1 MIRANL
7 VDACSVHGSE
17 SARRDRRHYSS
28 RRQKSEQLTAMSSS
42 ESEPVS
48 RHEKL
53 DALRDVARYNPKYT
67 AAVVVLG
74 VVAAVL
80 EGVGLSF
87 ILPIVELVQ
96 LQDPAAEA
104 EGLLAVFVTAYQAVG
119 IPFTLGYVV
128 VGVSTVM
135 VARYTT
141 SFAVAWFRE
150 ALRTYYIRDLQT
162 RAFRNALNARVE
174 YFDKEGSDDIL
185 NAIVTQTNYAG
196 RVIDQGIKFT
206 QQLFLAGVY
215 FAVAL
220 AIAPILT
227 IITGIVLGGFSV
239 FFRRVI
245 DSGYDVGE
253 KVAEANELRQEA
265 AQAGTQG
272 IRDVR
277 IFGLAEELFED
288 FTDAVEQFTE
298 SRIVLRRNEAA
309 INNFYNL
316 VVAVSVFVLIY
327 LALTFANLS
336 VGELGVFLFAMF
348 RLGPKASQV
357 NTLYYRVEN
366 NLPHLV
372 RTIQFTD
379 ELATYNEPTGSSR
392 EVPEE
397 IREVEFDDVHFSYDD
412 EEEVLR
418 GIDFTV
424 EKGEFVGFV
433 GQSGA
438 GKSTIVSLLARLY
451 PVDEGEIRANG
462 IAIDEMDIAE
472 WRDRLSMVRQD
483 PFIFN
488 DTLRYNLTL
497 GNREVSDEEL
507 DRVCSI
513 AKVDEFI
520 DELPEG
526 YDSLLGDDGVRLSGG
541 QQQRVALARA
551 LLEDADVLILDEATS
566 DLDSNLEKQVQQAIE
581 EMDRDYAIVTIAHRL
596 STVKNA
602 DRIYTVEDGRV
613 TETGQH
619 DELVAEG
626 GKYAELYG
634 IQTSQ

>member
-1 MIRANL
+1 
-7 VDACSVHGSE
+7 
-17 SARRDRRHYSS
+17 
-28 RRQKSEQLTAMSSS
+28 MSSS
-42 ESEPVS
+42 DPEPVS
-48 RHEKL
+48 RREKL
-53 DALRDVARYNPKYT
+53 DALRDVARYNPTYT

-96 LQDPAAEA
+96 LQDPAAEVD
-104 EGLLAVFVTAYQAVG
+104 GLLAVFVTVYQTLG

-128 VGVSTVM
+128 VGVSAVM
-135 VARYTT
+135 IARYTT
-141 SFAVAWFRE
+141 SFSVAWFRE

-162 RAFRNALNARVE
+162 RAFQNALNARVE

-185 NAIVTQTNYAG
+185 NAIVTQTNYGG

-220 AIAPILT
+220 VIAPVLT
-227 IITGIVLGGFSV
+227 IITGVVLGGFSV
-239 FFRRVI
+239 FFRRVL

-253 KVAEANELRQEA
+253 EVAEANELRQEA

-288 FTDAVEQFTE
+288 FTDAIEQFTE

-327 LALTFANLS
+327 LALTFASLS
-336 VGELGVFLFAMF
+336 IGELGVFLFAMF
-348 RLGPKASQV
+348 RLGPRASQV
-357 NTLYYRVEN
+357 NTLYYRTEN

-397 IREVEFDDVHFSYDD
+397 IREIEFDDVHFSYDD

-451 PVDEGEIRANG
+451 PVDKGEIRANG
-462 IAIDEMDIAE
+462 VPIDEMDIVE

-497 GNREVSDEEL
+497 GNREVSETEL
-507 DRVCSI
+507 DRVCAI

-520 DELPEG
+520 DELPDG

-581 EMDRDYAIVTIAHRL
+581 RMDRDYAIITIAHQL
-596 STVKNA
+596 STVKNS
-602 DRIYTVEDGRV
+602 DRIYTVEEGQV

-619 DELVAEG
+619 GELVKKG

-634 IQTSQ
+634 IQSNT

>member
-1 MIRANL
+1 
-7 VDACSVHGSE
+7 
-17 SARRDRRHYSS
+17 
-28 RRQKSEQLTAMSSS
+28 MSSS
-42 ESEPVS
+42 DPEPVS
-48 RHEKL
+48 RREKL

-104 EGLLAVFVTAYQAVG
+104 DGLLAVFVTVYQTLG

-128 VGVSTVM
+128 VGVSAVM

-141 SFAVAWFRE
+141 SFSVAWFRE

-206 QQLFLAGVY
+206 QQLFLAAVY
-215 FAVAL
+215 FVVAL
-220 AIAPILT
+220 VIAPVLT
-227 IITGIVLGGFSV
+227 VITGVVLGGFSV
-239 FFRRVI
+239 FFRRVL

-253 KVAEANELRQEA
+253 KVAEANEMRQEA

-288 FTDAVEQFTE
+288 FTEAIEQFTK
-298 SRIVLRRNEAA
+298 SRIILRRNEAA

-327 LALTFANLS
+327 LALTFASLS
-336 VGELGVFLFAMF
+336 IGELGVFLFAMF

-372 RTIQFTD
+372 RTVQFTD
-379 ELATYNEPTGSSR
+379 ELATYNEPTESSR

-424 EKGEFVGFV
+424 KKGEFVGFV

-451 PVDEGEIRANG
+451 PVDDGEIRANRVP
-462 IAIDEMDIAE
+462 IDEMDIAE

-497 GNREVSDEEL
+497 GNREVSEEEL
-507 DRVCSI
+507 DRVSSI

-520 DELPEG
+520 AELPDG

-551 LLEDADVLILDEATS
+551 ILEDADVLILDEATS

-581 EMDRDYAIVTIAHRL
+581 EMDRDYAIITIAHRL

-602 DRIYTVEDGRV
+602 DRIYTIEEGQV

-619 DELVAEG
+619 AELVKEN
-626 GKYAELYG
+626 GKYAELYE
-634 IQTSQ
+634 IQASQ

>member
-1 MIRANL
+1 
-7 VDACSVHGSE
+7 
-17 SARRDRRHYSS
+17 
-28 RRQKSEQLTAMSSS
+28 MSSS
-42 ESEPVS
+42 DPEPVS
-48 RHEKL
+48 RREKL

-67 AAVVVLG
+67 AAVVTLG
-74 VVAAVL
+74 IVAAVL

-104 EGLLAVFVTAYQAVG
+104 EGILAVFVTAYQALGV
-119 IPFTLGYVV
+119 PFTLGYVV
-128 VGVSTVM
+128 VGVSAVM

-141 SFAVAWFRE
+141 SFTVAWFRE

-174 YFDKEGSDDIL
+174 YFDREGSDDIL

-196 RVIDQGIKFT
+196 RVIQYAIQFT
-206 QQLFLAGVY
+206 EQVFLAGIY

-220 AIAPILT
+220 VIAPTLT
-227 IITGIVLGGFSV
+227 IITGVVLGGFSV
-239 FFRRVI
+239 FFRRVL
-245 DSGYDVGE
+245 DSGYDVGDE
-253 KVAEANELRQEA
+253 VAEANEMRQEA

-288 FTDAVEQFTE
+288 FTDAIEQFTR

-392 EVPEE
+392 DVPEE
-397 IREVEFDDVHFSYDD
+397 IREVEFDDVHFSYDG

-451 PVDEGEIRANG
+451 PVDGGEIRANG
-462 IAIDEMDIAE
+462 VPIDEMDISE

-497 GNREVSDEEL
+497 GNREVSEEEL

-520 DELPEG
+520 DELPDG

-602 DRIYTVEDGRV
+602 DRIYTIEEGRV

-619 DELVAEG
+619 DELVAGG

-634 IQTSQ
+634 IQSSQ

>member
-1 MIRANL
+1 
-7 VDACSVHGSE
+7 
-17 SARRDRRHYSS
+17 
-28 RRQKSEQLTAMSSS
+28 MSSS
-42 ESEPVS
+42 DPEPVS
-48 RHEKL
+48 RREKL
-53 DALRDVARYNPKYT
+53 DALRDVAKYNPTYT

-74 VVAAVL
+74 IIAAVL

-96 LQDPAAEA
+96 LEDPAAEA
-104 EGLLAVFVTAYQAVG
+104 EGILAVFVTGYQALG

-128 VGVSTVM
+128 VGVSAVM

-162 RAFRNALNARVE
+162 RAFRNALNARVV
-174 YFDKEGSDDIL
+174 YFDQEGSDDIL

-220 AIAPILT
+220 IIAPVLT
-227 IITGIVLGGFSV
+227 VITGVVLGGFSV
-239 FFRRVI
+239 FFRRVL

-253 KVAEANELRQEA
+253 KVAEANEMRQEA

-288 FTDAVEQFTE
+288 FTDAIEQFTE

-357 NTLYYRVEN
+357 NTLYYKVEN

-372 RTIQFTD
+372 RTVQFTD

-397 IREVEFDDVHFSYDD
+397 VREVEFDGVHFSYGN

-424 EKGEFVGFV
+424 EKGDFVGFV

-451 PVDEGEIRANG
+451 PVDKGEIRANG
-462 IAIDEMDIAE
+462 IPIDEMDIAE

-520 DELPEG
+520 DELPDG

-602 DRIYTVEDGRV
+602 DRIYTIEEGRV

-619 DELVAEG
+619 AELVEKD

-634 IQTSQ
+634 IQASR

>member
-1 MIRANL
+1 
-7 VDACSVHGSE
+7 
-17 SARRDRRHYSS
+17 
-28 RRQKSEQLTAMSSS
+28 MSSS
-42 ESEPVS
+42 DPEPVS
-48 RHEKL
+48 RREKL
-53 DALRDVARYNPKYT
+53 DALRDVARYNPTYT

-104 EGLLAVFVTAYQAVG
+104 DGLLAVFVTMYQTVG

-128 VGVSTVM
+128 VGVSAVM

-141 SFAVAWFRE
+141 SFSVAWFRE

-196 RVIDQGIKFT
+196 AVISQGIKFT

-220 AIAPILT
+220 VIAPVLT
-227 IITGIVLGGFSV
+227 IATGVILGGFSV
-239 FFRRVI
+239 FFRKVLQ
-245 DSGYDVGE
+245 SGYDVGE
-253 KVAEANELRQEA
+253 EVAEANELRQEA

-288 FTDAVEQFTE
+288 FTEAIEQFTK

-357 NTLYYRVEN
+357 NTLYYKVEN

-372 RTIQFTD
+372 RTIQFTN

-397 IREVEFDDVHFSYDD
+397 IREIEFDDVHFSYDD

-418 GIDFTV
+418 GVDFMV
-424 EKGEFVGFV
+424 KKGEFVGFV

-451 PVDEGEIRANG
+451 PVDSGEIKANG
-462 IAIDEMDIAE
+462 VPIDEMDIAE

-497 GNREVSDEEL
+497 GNRKVSDEEL

-520 DELPEG
+520 DELPDE

-634 IQTSQ
+634 IQAGQ